1 VSRRVVLTA
10 GVLAACSGAGNHER
24 LGDQAYGQA
33 RYDEALTE
41 YRTVLGSHPDAR
53 VWAKAGAAAF
63 RAGYLREASTA
74 YVRLADADPTR
85 AEEAAEGL
93 ETVARAAEHAAD
105 TASLGPALAGLRGV
119 APGRM
124 TGHYAVLL
132 AERSGADSAD
142 LAALLPS
149 AMAAADDPATVD
161 SLLTLYA
168 AALQATAGCGQA
180 LLQFRTIL
188 RRTQDGG
195 VRARAKAGA
204 ASCAYTLGVRDQ
216 AAGRTEDAA
225 LWFAEAARMDSST
238 VTGRRSLLR
247 YGEVRL
253 TQGDTLMAA
262 LAFQAAAPAGGTDSI
277 GAAATARLQALGMT
291 RSSGESTRADGR

>member
-1 VSRRVVLTA
+1 VNRRL
-10 GVLAACSGAGNHER
+10 VLAAAALLACGGAGDHER

-53 VWAKAGAAAF
+53 IWAKAGAAAL
-63 RAGYLREASTA
+63 RAGDLRQASAA
-74 YVRLADADPTR
+74 YVRLATADPTR

-105 TASLGPALAGLRGV
+105 SASLGPALAGLRVV

-142 LAALLPS
+142 LAALLPD
-149 AMAAADDPATVD
+149 AMAAAGDPATVD
-161 SLLTLYA
+161 SLLTLYG
-168 AALQATAGCGQA
+168 AALRATAGCGQA

-188 RRTQDGG
+188 RRTQDNG
-195 VRARAKAGA
+195 VRARAKASA
-204 ASCAYTLGVRDQ
+204 AACAYTLGVR
-216 AAGRTEDAA
+216 AESAGHTEDAA

-247 YGEVRL
+247 YGEARL
-253 TQGDTLMAA
+253 TQGDTLVAA
-262 LAFQAAAPAGGTDSI
+262 LAFQAATPAGGTDSI
-277 GAAATARLQALGMT
+277 GEAATARLHALGMT
-291 RSSGESTRADGR
+291 RSSGGSTRTDGR

>member
-1 VSRRVVLTA
+1 MSRRL
-10 GVLAACSGAGNHER
+10 VLAAAALVACNGAGDHER

-33 RYDEALTE
+33 RYEEALTE
-41 YRTVLGSHPDAR
+41 YQSVLGSHADAR

-63 RAGYLREASTA
+63 RAGHLREASA
-74 YVRLADADPTR
+74 DYVRLAGADPTR

-93 ETVARAAEHAAD
+93 GIVARAAEHAAD
-105 TASLGPALAGLRGV
+105 SASLGPALAGLRGV

-132 AERSGADSAD
+132 AERSGADSGD

-161 SLLTLYA
+161 SLLALYA
-168 AALQATAGCGQA
+168 TALQATAGCGQA

-204 ASCAYTLGVRDQ
+204 AGCAYTLGVRDQ

-247 YGEVRL
+247 YGEARL
-253 TQGDTLMAA
+253 TQGDTLVAA

-277 GAAATARLQALGMT
+277 GAAATARLQGLGMT
-291 RSSGESTRADGR
+291 RSSGDSTRTDGR